1 MLATSLFLFREV
13 MTSLS
18 DFLGEK
24 PFLLGKEPCLAD
36 LSMFGFVTM
45 VRILTKEK
53 KWIEKS

>member
-1 MLATSLFLFREV
+1 MFLNTSNIFVSFFREV

-24 PFLLGKEPCLAD
+24 PYLLGKEPCLAD

-45 VRILTKEK
+45 VRI
-53 KWIEKS
+53 

>member
-1 MLATSLFLFREV
+1 

-45 VRILTKEK
+45 VRILTKERK
-53 KWIEKS
+53 KMDCKKLEMKK